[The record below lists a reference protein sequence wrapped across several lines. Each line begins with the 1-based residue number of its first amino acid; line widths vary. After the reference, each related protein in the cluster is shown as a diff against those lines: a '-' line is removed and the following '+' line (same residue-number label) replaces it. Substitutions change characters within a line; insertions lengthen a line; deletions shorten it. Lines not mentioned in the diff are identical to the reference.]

1 MKDSRGGFTLVEL
14 LVVIGIIAV
23 LIAILLP
30 ALGKAKRA
38 ASTAK
43 CAAALKD
50 LGNAFQMYAVEY
62 KGYFPPPRLQPTAQ
76 KPYTVDDV
84 RYPFISGEEVYPYW
98 FNFLQKYVT
107 KGRVG
112 VTTTNLDELADAR
125 TRTVIWGCPEWSGIR
140 SNAAGDGINRV
151 QTGYGM
157 NIWPTFS
164 ATNPRGTSRVPL
176 NTERADIDNWGLSN
190 QSGRWTQGKT
200 FQRQGDQRIL
210 LADSRWWALEADR
223 VTATAGKIN
232 YPAPVFIN
240 SFPGYVNGAGV
251 TVATIAPGMTSVDLF
266 RHGKAPPL
274 DGNPPIL
281 GAGRYVRTN
290 QQRISYNA
298 LWCDGHV
305 TTENDIAPAY
315 KGLRMRLP
323 G

>member
-1 MKDSRGGFTLVEL
+1 MKNSRRAFTLVEL

-30 ALGKAKRA
+30 ALGKARRA

-43 CAAALKD
+43 CAASLKD
-50 LGNAFQMYAVEY
+50 LGNAFQMYAIEY
-62 KGYFPPPRLQPTAQ
+62 KGYFPPAQ
-76 KPYTVDDV
+76 LRPAGPPYYTLDATQ
-84 RYPFISGEEVYPYW
+84 YPFQSSGGENLYPYW
-98 FNFLQKYVT
+98 FNFIQKYVT
-107 KGRVG
+107 KGSVG
-112 VTTTNLDELADAR
+112 VNTTSVTELADAR
-125 TRTVIWGCPEWSGIR
+125 LKTVIWGCPEWTGIVSG
-140 SNAAGDGINRV
+140 AAGDGINRV
-151 QTGYGM
+151 QVGYAM

-164 ATNPRGTSRVPL
+164 ATHPRGLTRLPPA
-176 NTERADIDNWGLSN
+176 TERSHIEGWPLTS
-190 QSGRWTQGKT
+190 QTGRFTLAKT
-200 FQRQGDQRIL
+200 YQRQGDQRIL
-210 LADSRWWALEADR
+210 LADSRWWALEADL

-240 SFPGYVNGAGV
+240 SVPSY
-251 TVATIAPGMTSVDLF
+251 TSLQSTAPTTTSVDLF

-274 DGNPPIL
+274 NGTPPTL
-281 GAGRYVRTN
+281 GMGRYQNSN